1 MEKLTDLEK
10 ALIERVAELNERVEM
25 AEDYRKWWSEE
36 RDRREALEEKIKILE
51 LQLEEIAQAKT
62 TSCNEATMLTDT
74 AAKGVL

>member
-10 ALIERVAELNERVEM
+10 ALIERVAELNERAEM

>member
-10 ALIERVAELNERVEM
+10 ALIERVAELNERAEM

-62 TSCNEATMLTDT
+62 TSCNEATILTDT